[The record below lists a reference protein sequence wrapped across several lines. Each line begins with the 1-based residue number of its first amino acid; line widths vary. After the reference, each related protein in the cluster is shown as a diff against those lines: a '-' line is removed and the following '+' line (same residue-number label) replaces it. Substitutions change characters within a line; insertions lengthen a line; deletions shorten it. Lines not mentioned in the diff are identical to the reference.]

1 MNKKGF
7 AGMILLMA
15 VSVMIIIASTVLFD
29 FTFTLFR
36 IGQGEENIS
45 TDYER
50 LSSGI
55 YYGVWLV
62 DNAKVFPQN
71 LNVDGVVVRVNYSA
85 ATRIITAGP
94 VNNRSIAVQYEDG
107 IITSWD

>member
-29 FTFTLFR
+29 FFFTLFR
-36 IGQGEENIS
+36 MGQGEENIS
-45 TDYER
+45 TDYAR

-55 YYGVWLV
+55 YYGIWLV
-62 DNAKVFPQN
+62 DNARAFPQN
-71 LNVDGVVVRVNYSA
+71 LNGVSVNYNS
-85 ATRIITAGP
+85 TTHTLTAGP
-94 VNNRSIAVQYEDG
+94 FNSRSIAVRYENG
-107 IITSWD
+107 VITSWN